1 MFNFCCFPAVSGMV
15 YAHQPWHL
23 QERNRSLMPMGV
35 FTLLVCTCVTWS
47 IINSLTLVSCL
58 PSASCPNPW
67 ILFFPAQI
75 YYSGS
80 KGVPP
85 KSLSPPPVLF
95 LLKLID
101 TFNISEP
108 LDRPFWEKCKEPRG
122 RENNAIQIV
131 LAFNM
136 LQHMNHQHMIKGHG
150 NYTV

>member
-1 MFNFCCFPAVSGMV
+1 M
-15 YAHQPWHL
+15 
-23 QERNRSLMPMGV
+23 
-35 FTLLVCTCVTWS
+35 
-47 IINSLTLVSCL
+47 
-58 PSASCPNPW
+58 
-67 ILFFPAQI
+67 
-75 YYSGS
+75 
-80 KGVPP
+80 PP

-131 LAFNM
+131 LAFKM